1 MASRTCVGCRE
12 QLTNDLRSREHI
24 LPQWLAAE
32 VEIPELD
39 LKHYL
44 HDEDEKTDALLRS
57 HGLGSY
63 AIKNVCSKCNNGWMS
78 RLEDRAKPLLLELMN
93 MRASLLQLTEEQ
105 RTTISAWAIKTA
117 FMIASAQ
124 KSVGNLPWNLFRQLA
139 ETPEGVP
146 AECFAVA
153 AQLPFLP
160 KGFLYACPGD
170 VLPQYQ
176 DPVSI
181 RVGFPAHHLHF
192 VVILPCLDAQRL
204 VRTSGVHIPIWPL
217 DLEII
222 VRYENFPTITVPGEL
237 INFLTGL
244 VQAGIVRTRG
254 GPASTE

>member
-1 MASRTCVGCRE
+1 
-12 QLTNDLRSREHI
+12 LR
-24 LPQWLAAE
+24 
-32 VEIPELD
+32 
-39 LKHYL
+39 K
-44 HDEDEKTDALLRS
+44 
-57 HGLGSY
+57 
-63 AIKNVCSKCNNGWMS
+63 
-78 RLEDRAKPLLLELMN
+78 RAKPLLLELMN
-93 MRASLLQLTEEQ
+93 MRASLLQLSERE

-124 KSVGNLPWNLFRQLA
+124 QSVGNLPWNLFRQLA
-139 ETPEGVP
+139 EESERVP
-146 AECFAVA
+146 TESFVVA

-181 RVGFPAHHLHF
+181 RVGFSVHHLHF
-192 VVILPCLDAQRL
+192 VVTLPCLEAHRL

-244 VQAGIVRTRG
+244 VHAGIVQKRG
-254 GPASTE
+254 GPASNE